1 MLQRFC
7 AVALLVAAFASSVFA
22 SDAGL
27 IGYWDFDE
35 ASGSIIHDRTA
46 NNNDGTITDDAGFT
60 INGDFVPGITGTALH
75 LDGSTEIHFGVPSN
89 LSPSSGITVEAWY
102 FGEDFHGSGNDAI
115 VDRPYLF
122 HGLPAYQYHLGVR
135 GTQYYGPGLNGS
147 GFLFA
152 IGNNDVYNTLETDLG
167 FWEPGRWYHLV
178 GTYDGVKQKLYV
190 NGVLVL
196 QQSVGGT
203 IPDYGQ
209 QLYFGAH
216 VNIDCHLV
224 GTIDEIRI
232 YDRALTEAEILEH
245 FHFPGGSPQTVIRIE
260 KTHDSFQGQYE
271 EVSIQKFLGSYQ
283 FGGFDFLLAY
293 DPTGLAFIS
302 AELGADLGPSGCGWE
317 YFTYRHGAEGNCGG
331 PCPSGLIRVVAVADV
346 INGANHPSCFSVP
359 DGGELVKLRFLVT
372 NDRTFEYQYV
382 PVRFVWV
389 DCGDNGISTVSGDTL
404 LISAKVFEFENPDPT
419 SSPDFDITG
428 YDCGSSPHYGGA
440 CAECDTSLKY
450 EPVREIYFWNGGV
463 DIVCA
468 DSIDDRGDINLN
480 GIAYEIADA
489 VLYTNFFIYGL
500 PALNVLPIPREAQ
513 IAASDVNA
521 DGIPLTVGDLVYL
534 LRIIVGDALPIA
546 KLSPYGTAATVSFD
560 GVLST
565 HSSAE
570 IGALAVTF
578 RTSGAVSVH
587 NLCNMRLESAASDGV
602 LRVLVYSGLDDMTRR
617 LEAGTNQLFSVAGN
631 ADLLEVQIAD
641 YDGNMLDGVIGK
653 SSLPQEFALAQNS
666 PNPFNPTTTIR
677 LYLPT
682 ASDWTLD
689 IINVSGQVVKTFAG
703 RNSGYVNVE
712 WDARSMPSGVYF
724 YRASAGDFTQ
734 TRKMVLLK

>member
-7 AVALLVAAFASSVFA
+7 AVALLVAALASPIRA
-22 SDAGL
+22 TDAGL

-35 ASGSIIHDRTA
+35 ASGSTIHDRTA
-46 NNNDGTITDDAGFT
+46 NGNHGTIVDQFGST
-60 INGDFVPGITGTALH
+60 ISGVFVPGISGTALY
-75 LDGSTEIHFGVPSN
+75 LDGHTEVQFGVPSG
-89 LSPSSGITVEAWY
+89 LSPAYGITLEAWY
-102 FGEDFHGSGNDAI
+102 TGVDFHGTGNDPI
-115 VDRPYLF
+115 IDRGYYS
-122 HGLPAYQYHLGVR
+122 HTLPAYQYHLGVC
-135 GTQYYGPGLNGS
+135 GTQYHPPYTG
-147 GFLFA
+147 GFLFSIA
-152 IGNNDVYNTLETDLG
+152 NNDYYNILQTDP
-167 FWEPGRWYHLV
+167 PGVWQPGPWYHVV
-178 GTYDGVKQKLYV
+178 GTWDGNKQRLYV
-190 NGVLVL
+190 NGLML
-196 QQSVGGT
+196 EERTTTGT

-209 QLYFGAH
+209 PMKFGGFD
-216 VNIDCHLV
+216 NLPNKLF

-232 YDRALTEAEILEH
+232 YDRALNEAEILEH
-245 FHFPGGSPQTVIRIE
+245 FHFPGGGPQTVIRIE
-260 KTHDSFQGQYE
+260 KTHDSFQGQFE
-271 EVSIQKFLGSYQ
+271 EVSIQKFLGNYQ

-293 DPTGLAFIS
+293 DPTGLAFVS
-302 AELGADLGPSGCGWE
+302 AELGAALGPAGCGWE
-317 YFTYRHGAEGNCGG
+317 YFTYRYGAEGNCGG

-359 DGGELVKLRFLVT
+359 DGGELVKLKFLVT
-372 NDRTFEYQYV
+372 NDRTFECQYV

-404 LISAKVFEFENPDPT
+404 LISAKVFEFENPDPS
-419 SSPDFDITG
+419 SSPDFEITG

-440 CAECDTSLKY
+440 CSECDTSLKY

-500 PALNVLPIPREAQ
+500 PALNILPIPREAQ

-546 KLSPYGTAATVSFD
+546 KLSPCGTAASVSFD

-565 HSSAE
+565 NSSAE

-578 RTSGAVSVH
+578 RTSGTVSVH
-587 NLCNMRLESAASDGV
+587 NLSDMQLESAASDGV
-602 LRVLVYSGLDDMTRR
+602 LRVLVYSGVDDMTRR

-641 YDGNMLDGVIGK
+641 YDGNMLDAVIGK

-666 PNPFNPTTTIR
+666 PNPFNPTTTIG
-677 LYLPT
+677 LYLPS

-689 IINVSGQVVKTFAG
+689 IINVAGQVVQTFTG
-703 RNSGYVNVE
+703 RSSGYVNVE

-724 YRASAGDFTQ
+724 YRASAGALSQ

>member
-7 AVALLVAAFASSVFA
+7 ATALLVAALAGSIFA

-46 NNNDGTITDDAGFT
+46 NGNHGTIVDPFGGT
-60 INGDFVPGITGTALH
+60 ISGVFVPGISGTALK
-75 LDGSTEIHFGVPSN
+75 LNGQTEVQFGVPSG
-89 LSPSSGITVEAWY
+89 LSPAYGITLEAWY
-102 FGEDFHGSGNDAI
+102 SGVDSYGTGNDPI
-115 VDRPYLF
+115 IDRGYYS
-122 HGLPAYQYHLGVR
+122 HTLPFYQFHLGVC
-135 GTQYYGPGLNGS
+135 GTLYNPSHGG
-147 GFLFA
+147 GFLFSIA
-152 IGNNDVYNTLETDLG
+152 NNNHYNIVQTDP
-167 FWEPGRWYHLV
+167 PGVWQPGPWYHVV
-178 GTYDGVKQKLYV
+178 GTWDGTKQRLYV
-190 NGVLVL
+190 NGLML
-196 QQSVGGT
+196 EERTTTGT

-209 QLYFGAH
+209 PMKFGGFDNLPAKLY
-216 VNIDCHLV
+216 

-245 FHFPGGSPQTVIRIE
+245 FHFPGGGPQTVIRIE

-271 EVSIQKFLGSYQ
+271 EVSIQKFLGNYQ
-283 FGGFDFLLAY
+283 FGGFDCLMAY
-293 DPTGLAFIS
+293 DPTALAFIS
-302 AELGADLGPSGCGWE
+302 AELGTDLGPAGCGWE

-331 PCPSGLIRVVAVADV
+331 PCPSGLIRVVALADV

-359 DGGELVKLRFLVT
+359 DGGELVKLKFLVT
-372 NDRTFEYQYV
+372 NDHTFECQYV
-382 PVRFVWV
+382 PVRFVWI

-404 LISAKVFEFENPDPT
+404 LISEKVFEFENPDPS
-419 SSPDFDITG
+419 SSPDFEITG

-440 CAECDTSLKY
+440 CAECDTSVKY

-500 PALNVLPIPREAQ
+500 SALNVLPIPREAQ

-546 KLSPYGTAATVSFD
+546 KLSPYGTAATVNFD
-560 GVLST
+560 GLLST
-565 HSSAE
+565 NSSTD
-570 IGALAVTF
+570 IGALAATF

-587 NLCNMRLESAASDGV
+587 NLCDMQLESATSDGL
-602 LRVLVYSGLDDMTRR
+602 LRVLVYSGLEDMTRR
-617 LEAGTNQLFSVAGN
+617 LDAGTNPLFVVEGN
-631 ADLLEVQIAD
+631 VELLEVQAAD
-641 YDGNMLDGVIGK
+641 YYGNMLDTDISK
-653 SSLPQEFALAQNS
+653 QSLPTEFALAQNT
-666 PNPFNPTTTIR
+666 PNPFNPTTKIG
-677 LYLPT
+677 LYLPSE
-682 ASDWTLD
+682 SDWTLE
-689 IINVSGQVVKTFAG
+689 IINIAGQVVKTFTG
-703 RNSGYVNVE
+703 RNSGYVNVD
-712 WDARSMPSGVYF
+712 WDARSMPSGIYL
-724 YRASAGDFTQ
+724 YRATAGAYSE